1 MLGGADVLHEGRAKS
16 ASHNVGTNFKLSQ
29 NPKTHAFTPLCAN
42 PCVDMNFDVAD
53 THVAQMSAYYFCPV
67 SVVYSPQL

>member
-1 MLGGADVLHEGRAKS
+1 MLGGADVLHEGTAKS
-16 ASHNVGTNFKLSQ
+16 ASHNVGTNFQLSQ
-29 NPKTHAFTPLCAN
+29 NPKTHAFVNLF
-42 PCVDMNFDVAD
+42 VNFDVAD